1 MLLCNCTRQAECS
14 IISLSIK
21 AFGFTKIIMKKIIFL
36 GLLLLSCFYTLY
48 AQTLPANFSNIK
60 SAAITDNQLTQIIQ
74 QMTAAGY
81 KPGQFFE
88 LAVAR
93 GMNPSEATLVQERIN
108 KKTNPLNGNGNNDS
122 TGNNFNYSNNDTL
135 SLDSSRYR
143 TGDTSNVKANPNP
156 LQLYGAEIFS
166 NSNLTFEPNL
176 RIATPLNYIIGPDDE
191 IVIIISGYQEYSNR
205 FKVNP
210 EGFISIPNVGVV
222 YVAGLT
228 FEEASQRIKD
238 KLAANGYSNIRTGLT
253 KVNINL
259 GAIRSIHVS
268 LIGEV
273 KKPGT
278 YTLPSLATV
287 FNALYAS
294 GGPNNRGSFR
304 NIEVIRG
311 NRVVDTLDVY
321 AFLSKGNLS
330 NNILLA
336 DQDIIR
342 IPTYAKRVILK
353 GAFKRPGI
361 FEVANGE
368 TLQDIIDYA
377 GGFSDSAVT
386 SFISA
391 VQIAG
396 TQRRIVD
403 IPDSEFATYIP
414 QNADVYTVDTIQDR
428 YENRVQVTG
437 AVFAPGSYAWHPGI
451 TLKEL
456 LEKARGVKEEAY
468 LKQGFI
474 RRLQSDY
481 TPVAVDF
488 NVADVLAGRTNVVL
502 QKEDVVNILSNFELR
517 ENFNVSVEGAVAS
530 PGNIPFIDSLTLQG
544 AILQAGGLTI
554 GADKKIEISRR
565 VKNTN
570 PHDKNALIA
579 QTIEVVYD
587 SSFFNGNSN
596 IWLQP
601 YDRIFVKTNPSFV
614 LPQQA
619 FVHGE
624 VLYPGGY
631 TLQTKTETATSLINR
646 SGGLLPTANAG
657 SAYLLRLRDNA
668 SEAERRRH
676 LETITNGDEKQVY
689 ITNDMLSAYD
699 KFILD
704 LNYLRAHPGSV
715 QDVVLK
721 PGDVLVINPLNN
733 NVKVSGQVYN
743 PSISVYEKGKSLEYY
758 IDRAGGYAPNSKKK
772 NTLVLYP
779 NGEAKK
785 VSHFLFFKHSPKI
798 EPGAEVIVPKEQTRD
813 RHRLTT
819 SEVVAITGSV
829 ASLAA
834 VVLALMNYI
843 K

>member
-1 MLLCNCTRQAECS
+1 
-14 IISLSIK
+14 
-21 AFGFTKIIMKKIIFL
+21 MKKIIFL

-60 SAAITDNQLTQIIQ
+60 SASISDNQLTQIIQ

-81 KPGQFFE
+81 TPGQFFE

-93 GMNPSEATLVQERIN
+93 GMNPSEANLVQERIN
-108 KKTNPLNGNGNNDS
+108 KKTGPLNANDRNDTAINNYNS
-122 TGNNFNYSNNDTL
+122 GRNYNFNNSDTLGFDSLGRRKPNDTL
-135 SLDSSRYR
+135 HVRP
-143 TGDTSNVKANPNP
+143 NPNQ
-156 LQLYGAEIFS
+156 LQVYGAEIFS

-191 IVIIISGYQEYSNR
+191 IVVIISGYQEYNNR

-253 KVNINL
+253 KVNITL
-259 GAIRSIHVS
+259 GDIRSIHVT

-273 KKPGT
+273 KRPGT

-304 NIEVIRG
+304 NIEVIRN

-321 AFLSKGNLS
+321 AFLSKGDLS
-330 NNILLA
+330 SNILLA

-342 IPTYAKRVILK
+342 IPIYTRRVTLK
-353 GAFKRPGI
+353 GAFKRPAI
-361 FEVANGE
+361 FEVASGE
-368 TLQDIIDYA
+368 TLQDVMNYA
-377 GGFSDSAVT
+377 GGFSDSAAT
-386 SFISA
+386 AFISD
-391 VQIAG
+391 VQITG
-396 TQRRIVD
+396 TGRRIVD
-403 IPDSEFATYIP
+403 IPNSDYATFVP
-414 QNADVYTVDTIQDR
+414 QNADVYTADTVQDR

-437 AVFAPGSYAWHPGI
+437 AVFAPGNYAWHPGM

-456 LEKARGVKEEAY
+456 FEKARGIKEEAY

-481 TPVAVDF
+481 TPMAVDF
-488 NVADVLAGRTNVVL
+488 NVADVLAGRSNVVL
-502 QKEDVVNILSNFELR
+502 QREDIVTILSNFDLR
-517 ENFNVSVEGAVAS
+517 ENFNVTVDGAVAK
-530 PGNIPFIDSLTLQG
+530 PGNIPFIDSLTLQD

-570 PHDKNALIA
+570 PFDKNAPIS

-587 SSFFNGNSN
+587 SSFFNGSSN

-614 LPQQA
+614 LPEQA
-619 FVHGE
+619 FVNGE

-631 TLQTKTETATSLINR
+631 TLQTKMETATSLIDR

-676 LETITNGDEKQVY
+676 LEAITSGDEKQVY

-699 KFILD
+699 KFILN
-704 LNYLRAHPGSV
+704 LNFLRAHPGSV

-721 PGDVLVINPLNN
+721 PGDVLVINRLNN

-779 NGEAKK
+779 NGEARK
-785 VSHFLFFKHSPKI
+785 VSHFLFFKHTPKI
-798 EPGAEVIVPKEQTRD
+798 EPGAEIIVPKEQIRE

-834 VVLALMNYI
+834 VVVALMNYI

>member
-1 MLLCNCTRQAECS
+1 
-14 IISLSIK
+14 
-21 AFGFTKIIMKKIIFL
+21 MKKIIL
-36 GLLLLSCFYTLY
+36 VGLLFFSCFYTVY
-48 AQTLPANFSNIK
+48 SQNLPANFSNIK
-60 SAAITDNQLTQIIQ
+60 ASAITDNQLSQIIQ
-74 QMTAAGY
+74 QMTTAGY

-108 KKTNPLNGNGNNDS
+108 KRLNQLSPNNSNNSNNDS
-122 TGNNFNYSNNDTL
+122 AFNLGSRSYQNDTYNSNDTL
-135 SLDSSRYR
+135 GLDS
-143 TGDTSNVKANPNP
+143 TGRRIRRDTTGAKRDSTE
-156 LQLYGAEIFS
+156 LQVFGSEIFN

-176 RIATPLNYIIGPDDE
+176 RIATPLNYVIGPDDE

-228 FEEASQRIKD
+228 FEEATRRIQD
-238 KLAANGYSNIRTGLT
+238 KLAANGYGNIRTGLT
-253 KVNINL
+253 KVNVTL
-259 GAIRSIHVS
+259 GAIRSIRVT

-304 NIEVIRG
+304 NIEIIRN

-321 AFLSKGNLS
+321 DFLSKGDLS
-330 NNILLA
+330 SNILLA

-342 IPTYAKRVILK
+342 IPTYTKRVTLK

-361 FEVANGE
+361 FEVAGGE
-368 TLQDIIDYA
+368 TLQDVIEFA
-377 GGFSDSAVT
+377 GGFTDEAAAT
-386 SFISA
+386 FISA
-391 VQIAG
+391 VQISG
-396 TQRRIVD
+396 TQRRIAD
-403 IPDSEFATYIP
+403 ITGTEISTFIP
-414 QNADVYTVDTIQDR
+414 QNADVYTVGKIQDR
-428 YENRVQVTG
+428 FENRVQVTG
-437 AVFAPGSYAWHPGI
+437 AVFAPGNYAWQPGL
-451 TLKEL
+451 TLRDL
-456 LEKARGVKEEAY
+456 IEKARGVKEEAY

-488 NVADVLAGRTNVVL
+488 NVADVLAGRSNVVL
-502 QKEDVVNILSNFELR
+502 QREDVVTILSNFELR
-517 ENFNVSVEGAVAS
+517 ENFDVLVDGAVAK
-530 PGNIPFIDSLTLQG
+530 PGNIPFIDSLTLQS

-554 GADKKIEISRR
+554 GADNKIEISRR
-565 VKNTN
+565 I
-570 PHDKNALIA
+570 KNANPLDKDAPIA

-587 SSFFNGNSN
+587 SATFFNGNSS

-619 FVHGE
+619 FVNGE
-624 VLYPGGY
+624 VLYPGTY

-646 SGGLLPTANAG
+646 SGGLRPTANAG

-676 LETITNGDEKQVY
+676 LEAIINNDDKQVY
-689 ITNDMLSAYD
+689 FTNDMLSAYD

-704 LNYLRAHPGSV
+704 LNYLRSHPGST
-715 QDVVLK
+715 QDVVLR

-743 PSISVYEKGKSLEYY
+743 PSISVYEKGKSMEYY

-772 NTLVLYP
+772 NTLVIYP

-785 VSHFLFFKHSPKI
+785 VKHFLFFKRTPTI
-798 EPGAEVIVPKEQTRD
+798 EPGSEVVVPKEQIRE

-819 SEVVAITGSV
+819 GEIVAITGSV

-834 VVLALMNYI
+834 VVLAVLNYI